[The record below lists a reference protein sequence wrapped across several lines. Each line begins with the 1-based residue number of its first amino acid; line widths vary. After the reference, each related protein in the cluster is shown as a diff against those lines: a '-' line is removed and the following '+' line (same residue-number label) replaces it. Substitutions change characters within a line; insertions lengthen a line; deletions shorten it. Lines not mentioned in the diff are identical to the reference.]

1 MEENQTEW
9 SAEELARLS
18 LNKSESEKII
28 SLEDILVSQ
37 IVGLRSEGEF
47 AQKGFYLNPDYN
59 YKVLIDNQNKPVL
72 LLLEK

>member
-47 AQKGFYLNPDYN
+47 AQKGFYLHPDYN
-59 YKVLIDNQNKPVL
+59 YKVVIDNQNKPVL
-72 LLLEK
+72 LVLEK